1 MSGSTLSVQQRMRS
15 RIGERPMNSTNER
28 TTEGERGSQAMK
40 LIGTPAMPQLKPWD
54 LAEIPL
60 FRFRNGK
67 VVDVEHATPE
77 QFEAWRKQNGIP
89 AKGGVKWNFEMRCKT
104 LNYCRF
110 YGVWDALKFP
120 IDFSAETAPNT
131 APTDAPIGAERRAEI
146 SDSDVPNCAE
156 DTGFLRDVERAKPVL
171 HANPEISAKE
181 LADALGL
188 QSAVYAQT
196 LKVYVSIHAQNAQM
210 EGA

>member
-28 TTEGERGSQAMK
+28 MTEGERGSQAMK

-54 LAEIPL
+54 IAEIPL

-104 LNYCRF
+104 LNYCRS

-120 IDFSAETAPNT
+120 IDFSAETAPT
-131 APTDAPIGAERRAEI
+131 AAPNSEERRAEI
-146 SDSDVPNCAE
+146 SDSDVPNSAE

-196 LKVYVSIHAQNAQM
+196 LKVYVYIHAQNAQM